1 LAHLDSSIRASP
13 IRAKKQWLGTPAPNC
28 TTGRQ
33 LWYRELVSG
42 DRPGSSPPLPP
53 LLDGFSRDDERRA
66 AAAAEYGKQF
76 QSVELDQFDDSMP
89 PPEPR
94 SSEDDD
100 ADQTRPNYSAQDE
113 VSAPPDTVRPNLEP
127 VSDNAHPPQN
137 RRLPTQPPS
146 SLVLELGDDEPTK
159 VQRRPEPPPTPTP
172 APPEAATSKT
182 RAPTLPPRHSP
193 APVRRGLFSRDRV
206 TNVLAGVAVGLLLMI
221 FPAKKLARSHEV
233 SEVEP
238 LLTELDGAIEHPLGV
253 DAGLV
258 ESPDK
263 IAAKIHAGRDD
274 VRRRYLMIWL
284 LLGVP
289 IGIGLGLAPHPG
301 E

>member
-1 LAHLDSSIRASP
+1 M
-13 IRAKKQWLGTPAPNC
+13 
-28 TTGRQ
+28 
-33 LWYRELVSG
+33 SG

-94 SSEDDD
+94 SSDDE
-100 ADQTRPNYSAQDE
+100 DQTRPNYNAQDE
-113 VSAPPDTVRPNLEP
+113 VSAPSDTVRPNLEP

-146 SLVLELGDDEPTK
+146 SLVLDLGDDEPTK

-172 APPEAATSKT
+172 APSEAATSKT
-182 RAPTLPPRHSP
+182 RVPPTLPPRHSP
-193 APVRRGLFSRDRV
+193 VPVRRGLFSRDRV